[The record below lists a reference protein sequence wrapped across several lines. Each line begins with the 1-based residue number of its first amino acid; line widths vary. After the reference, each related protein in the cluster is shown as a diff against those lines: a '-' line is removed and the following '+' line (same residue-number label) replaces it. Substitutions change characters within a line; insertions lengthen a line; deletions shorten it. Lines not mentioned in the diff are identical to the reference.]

1 MSTSEL
7 QGLQLPSFWN
17 RNIDGIQ
24 ALMDHTT
31 FLAKIVQ
38 WLSFLFPGNSVCF
51 LVCLSTTYL
60 QTAMIWS
67 HAVLLGLYHGLLGTF
82 CSSLARPTTARK
94 GGTTLGKRWAGTQ
107 MQGLRDWSH
116 IPTVATKAD
125 SCVKQ
130 NQIKKNEQSASTKQS
145 NKGTGP
151 NIPIC
156 PSAPFTPYLF
166 FKTSRCLLL
175 ESHLHFLCN
184 LRRIFG
190 GFFHPLLMF
199 FGLCAAQD
207 TSEKI
212 CKLDLSSWTSST
224 LTFQND
230 VSTSIGT
237 GCFFLKLHF
246 EIRIKD
252 QRKFSSFKVLVQ
264 ELKTFEVSQFPLLF
278 PLTSP
283 YAFSEAFFASS
294 AKSGAPSARANRT

>member
-31 FLAKIVQ
+31 FLAKNCPMTELLVSRKFSVFPCLFIYHIPSNSHDMIARCSP
-38 WLSFLFPGNSVCF
+38 WPLSWPPWHL
-51 LVCLSTTYL
+51 L
-60 QTAMIWS
+60 QQ
-67 HAVLLGLYHGLLGTF
+67 
-82 CSSLARPTTARK
+82 P
-94 GGTTLGKRWAGTQ
+94 GTTNHSQKRGHHVGKRWAGTQ

-246 EIRIKD
+246 EIRIND